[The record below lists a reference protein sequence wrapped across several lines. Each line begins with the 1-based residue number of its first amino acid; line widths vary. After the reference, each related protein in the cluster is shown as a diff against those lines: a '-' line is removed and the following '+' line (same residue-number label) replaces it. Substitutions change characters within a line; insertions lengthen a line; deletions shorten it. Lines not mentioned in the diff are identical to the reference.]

1 MEVLSHY
8 ELAHYF
14 LPLSNLFDHKFIL
27 HFVFVALL
35 SLYGFLTHSK
45 PHDQIKILE
54 FIPHIAFP
62 PLSFTLFS
70 YYEQF
75 TIFGNYLESVVPFQ
89 HSLTSKYSLSSY
101 DNDP

>member
-35 SLYGFLTHSK
+35 SLYVFLTHSK

-75 TIFGNYLESVVPFQ
+75 TIFGNYLFITMSNLIWKGLGGLK
-89 HSLTSKYSLSSY
+89 SLDYV
-101 DNDP
+101 